1 MVEANSTRAT
11 SKRIKESTTSRL
23 KDMAIKKALI
33 PSDSRTEPELS
44 TSSAEKPSN
53 EGNIPAQA
61 HDGNGRALNGSQ
73 SHDVNGRA
81 LDGSVSYNDTVNK
94 ETVYSLIEDT
104 SESRRDRAPAAMNIP
119 TSLNVGNSDIRR
131 EQALAAMN
139 APSIGLPRNH
149 RVDLTIE
156 EPVVDRSPAIVSSSL
171 MSERQEMWNR
181 ATAAQDAGDPAL
193 AEMLFK
199 AIGSLKAN
207 QPNVVMAPRAEAPV
221 EAFAIP
227 SFYGQTGVTYMP
239 AHPPTVAARDPVEP
253 AASKK
258 FFLTEGDL
266 VYAIGSVTNH
276 NSVGFAPFLDENIRK
291 LRSPLPLTIFNC
303 KWQQRAM
310 AHHLDRR
317 QKSDKSSSDRDKSGG
332 YKGFAFVQEWTQT
345 YAQWTR
351 NHRAFR
357 KTLNDVYK
365 IIEFSKLLGTHKNNC
380 DDITEEFGFM
390 VAFRYNMEVRN
401 NTFSHRITDED
412 VKNAIPDIS
421 QRKESVVEQC
431 YNQCRNFGELEWEEN
446 LYAPGL
452 SHSNHDPLTGGL
464 KQRQGQFFN
473 NNQMIHNPYMQ
484 QQQQYGGK
492 NFQHYSSNNNNNN
505 YNNHSHQ
512 NYNNGGSGSSHNQ
525 GYGQNNFGGSEGKKR
540 PRGGYRGSNYSDNPQ
555 GKAEGGNG
563 GKKGNGQR

>member
-11 SKRIKESTTSRL
+11 SKKIKESTTSRL
-23 KDMAIKKALI
+23 EDIAITKALV
-33 PSDSRTEPELS
+33 PSDSRTEPEKS
-44 TSSAEKPSN
+44 TSGAEKPSN
-53 EGNIPAQA
+53 DGNIPVQA
-61 HDGNGRALNGSQ
+61 HDGNARALNGSQTHDVNGRALNGS
-73 SHDVNGRA
+73 
-81 LDGSVSYNDTVNK
+81 VSYNDTANNG
-94 ETVYSLIEDT
+94 TVYSLIEDI

-119 TSLNVGNSDIRR
+119 TSLNVDTSDVRR
-131 EQALAAMN
+131 EQALAATY
-139 APSIGLPRNH
+139 APSVGLPRNH
-149 RVDLTIE
+149 RVDLTID

-199 AIGSLKAN
+199 AIGSLKAS
-207 QPNVVMAPRAEAPV
+207 QPATVIAPRAEASV
-221 EAFAIP
+221 DAFAIP
-227 SFYGQTGVTYMP
+227 SFYGQTGVTYTP
-239 AHPPTVAARDPVEP
+239 AHPQTVAAKAPVEP
-253 AASKK
+253 ATSKK

-291 LRSPLPLTIFNC
+291 LRSPLPLTIFNR

-317 QKSDKSSSDRDKSGG
+317 QKSDESSNDRDKSGG

-380 DDITEEFGFM
+380 NDITEEFGFM
-390 VAFRYNMEVRN
+390 VAFRYDMEVRN

-452 SHSNHDPLTGGL
+452 SHSNHDPLTGCL

-484 QQQQYGGK
+484 QQQQYGGG
-492 NFQHYSSNNNNNN
+492 NFQNHNNNNSNNNYPNHQHRN
-505 YNNHSHQ
+505 YNTGGNGPFYHQ
-512 NYNNGGSGSSHNQ
+512 S
-525 GYGQNNFGGSEGKKR
+525 YGQSNFGGPEGKKR

-555 GKAEGGNG
+555 GKAEGSKG
-563 GKKGNGQR
+563 GKKGNNQR